1 MYLVHEEIVLDWNSQ
16 FIFYTVLA
24 PAGGKLVFGSKSTEE
39 RNQRINLS
47 QLFTQIKAFV
57 CSLLNRL
64 IFQQQ
69 VDQMYLSLFCSSAQ

>member
-24 PAGGKLVFGSKSTEE
+24 PAGGKLVFGSKLTEK

-57 CSLLNRL
+57 CSLNHI
-64 IFQQQ
+64 IFQKQF
-69 VDQMYLSLFCSSAQ
+69 DQMYLSLFHSPTQ